1 MPGGGGKGGGGK
13 SGKGGGGGGGGKSK
27 GGKSTGGQGGGS
39 DQKGQKSGGGIL
51 DTLGIGGLLGKPDVA
66 AFEDTAAALEGI
78 SALEHARRLGLQE
91 PLRARLF
98 GGSVDVGGSGGDH
111 FRNFQGDFPR
121 FLDTGELPTALR
133 APYQLHS
140 EAIAQQGQQARGDIV
155 RNVGARGGQLTQLL
169 GQQRLSEA
177 QQQAQIPLLE
187 QPLREALFQQA
198 LGTAVGNDFP
208 VVQGFGTSGQIRY
221 GGEELN
227 LQFKSQLLSAASL
240 GVGAGG

>member
-1 MPGGGGKGGGGK
+1 MPGGGKGGGGK
-13 SGKGGGGGGGGKSK
+13 GGGK

-66 AFEDTAAALEGI
+66 AFEDTAHAVEAI
-78 SALEHARRLGLQE
+78 SALEHARRLDLQE

-98 GGSVDVGGSGGDH
+98 GGQVDVGGEAGDH
-111 FRNFQGDFPR
+111 FRNFRGDFPH
-121 FLDTGELPTALR
+121 FLDTGELPVSLR

-140 EAIAQQGQQARGDIV
+140 EGIAQQGQQARGDIV
-155 RNVGARGGQLTQLL
+155 RNVGARGGQLTNLL
-169 GQQRLSEA
+169 AQQRLSEA

-208 VVQGFGTSGQIRY
+208 IVQGFGVSGSVRHA
-221 GGEELN
+221 GEALN
-227 LQFKSQLLSAASL
+227 LEFKQNLISVAGLA
-240 GVGAGG
+240 AGGG

>member
-1 MPGGGGKGGGGK
+1 MPGGGKGGGGK
-13 SGKGGGGGGGGKSK
+13 GGGK
-27 GGKSTGGQGGGS
+27 GAKSTGGQGGGS

-66 AFEDTAAALEGI
+66 AFEDTAHAVEGI
-78 SALEHARRLGLQE
+78 AALEHARRLGLQE
-91 PLRARLF
+91 PLRTRLF
-98 GGSVDVGGSGGDH
+98 GGTVDVGGSAGDH
-111 FRNFQGDFPR
+111 FRHYRGDFPT

-140 EAIAQQGQQARGDIV
+140 EGIAQQGQQAREGIV
-155 RNVGARGGQLTQLL
+155 KNVGARGGQLTQLL
-169 GQQRLSEA
+169 GEQRLSEA

-208 VVQGFGTSGQIRY
+208 IVTGFGVSGQVRHA
-221 GGEELN
+221 GESLN
-227 LQFKSQLLSAASL
+227 LQFKDQLLSAA
-240 GVGAGG
+240 GAGAALGG